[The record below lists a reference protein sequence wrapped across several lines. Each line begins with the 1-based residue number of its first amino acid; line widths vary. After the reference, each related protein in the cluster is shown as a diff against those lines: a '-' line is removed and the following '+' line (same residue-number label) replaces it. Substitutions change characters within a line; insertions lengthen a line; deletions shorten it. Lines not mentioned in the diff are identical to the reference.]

1 MIRKLL
7 KEDFDRVYELGLK
20 LHSNYK
26 IINNLEEII
35 NNDLNY
41 FYVYEIDGKV
51 VGFIHYTKLYNSV
64 DLVDVVVNE
73 HYQNQRIGSNLI
85 DYMITSLKPDDKI
98 YLEVNTNNKKAIS
111 LYQKFG
117 FKVINI
123 RKNYYGIDDAY
134 VMERVMK

>member
-1 MIRKLL
+1 MIREAL
-7 KEDFDRVYELGLK
+7 KKDFKSIYELGLT
-20 LHSNYK
+20 LHANYK
-26 IINNLEEII
+26 IINNLEEILS
-35 NNDLNY
+35 NKTNHL
-41 FYVYEIDGKV
+41 YVYEIDNQV

-117 FKVINI
+117 FKVINL

-134 VMERVMK
+134 VMERVIK

>member
-26 IINNLEEII
+26 IINNLEEILS
-35 NNDLNY
+35 NKTNHL
-41 FYVYEIDGKV
+41 YVYEIDNQV

-64 DLVDVVVNE
+64 DLVDIIVSDE
-73 HYQNQRIGSNLI
+73 YQNQMIGSTLI
-85 DYMITSLKPDDKI
+85 DYMITNLNVDDRI
-98 YLEVNTNNKKAIS
+98 YLEVNTNNKKAIN

-123 RKNYYGIDDAY
+123 RKNYYCLDDAY
-134 VMERVMK
+134 VMERVI

>member
-51 VGFIHYTKLYNSV
+51 VGFIHFTKLYNSV
-64 DLVDVVVNE
+64 DLVDIIVSE
-73 HYQNQRIGSNLI
+73 EYQNQKIGSILI
-85 DYMITSLKPDDKI
+85 DYMITNLNVDDRI
-98 YLEVNTNNKKAIS
+98 YLEVNTNNKKAIN

-123 RKNYYGIDDAY
+123 RKNYYCLDDAY
-134 VMERVMK
+134 VMERVI

>member
-1 MIRKLL
+1 MIREAL
-7 KEDFDRVYELGLK
+7 KKDFKSIYELGLT
-20 LHSNYK
+20 LHANYK
-26 IINNLEEII
+26 IINNLEEILS
-35 NNDLNY
+35 NKTNHL
-41 FYVYEIDGKV
+41 YVYEIDNQV
-51 VGFIHYTKLYNSV
+51 VGFIHYNSV

-85 DYMITSLKPDDKI
+85 DYMITSLSPDDKI

>member
-7 KEDFDRVYELGLK
+7 KKDFDIVYELGLK
-20 LHSNYK
+20 LHPNYK
-26 IINNLEEII
+26 IINDLEEII

-41 FYVYEIDGKV
+41 FYVYEKDNMV

-64 DLVDVVVNE
+64 DLVDIIVSE
-73 HYQNQRIGSNLI
+73 EYQNQMIGSTLI
-85 DYMITSLKPDDKI
+85 DFMITNLSADNKI
-98 YLEVNTNNKKAIS
+98 YLEVNTNNKKAIN

-123 RKNYYGIDDAY
+123 RKNYYGLDDAY
-134 VMERVMK
+134 VMERVI

>member
-1 MIRKLL
+1 MIREAL
-7 KEDFDRVYELGLK
+7 KKDFKSIYELGLT
-20 LHSNYK
+20 LHANYK
-26 IINNLEEII
+26 IINNLEEILS
-35 NNDLNY
+35 NKTNHL
-41 FYVYEIDGKV
+41 YVYEIDNQV

-85 DYMITSLKPDDKI
+85 DYMITSLKPNDKI

>member
-7 KEDFDRVYELGLK
+7 KKDFDKVYELGLK
-20 LHSNYK
+20 LHPNYK
-26 IINNLEEII
+26 IINDLEEII

-51 VGFIHYTKLYNSV
+51 VGFIHFTKLYNSV
-64 DLVDVVVNE
+64 DLVDIIVRKE
-73 HYQNQRIGSNLI
+73 YQNQKIGSTLI
-85 DYMITSLKPDDKI
+85 DYMITNLSADDKI
-98 YLEVNTNNKKAIS
+98 YLEVNTNNKKAIN

-123 RKNYYGIDDAY
+123 RKNYYGLDDAY
-134 VMERVMK
+134 VMERVI

>member
-7 KEDFDRVYELGLK
+7 KKDFDIVYELGLK
-20 LHSNYK
+20 LHPNYK
-26 IINNLEEII
+26 IINDLEEII

-51 VGFIHYTKLYNSV
+51 VGFIHFTKLYNSV
-64 DLVDVVVNE
+64 DLVDIIVSE
-73 HYQNQRIGSNLI
+73 EYQNQMIGSTLI
-85 DYMITSLKPDDKI
+85 DFMITNLSADNKI
-98 YLEVNTNNKKAIS
+98 YLEVNTNNKKAIN

-123 RKNYYGIDDAY
+123 RKNYYGLDDAY
-134 VMERVMK
+134 VMERVI

>member
-7 KEDFDRVYELGLK
+7 KKDFDKVYELGLK
-20 LHSNYK
+20 LHPNYK
-26 IINNLEEII
+26 IINDLEEII

-64 DLVDVVVNE
+64 DLVDIIVRKE
-73 HYQNQRIGSNLI
+73 YQNQRIGSTLI
-85 DYMITSLKPDDKI
+85 DFMITNLSADDKI
-98 YLEVNTNNKKAIS
+98 YLEVNTNNKKAIN

-123 RKNYYGIDDAY
+123 RKNYYGLDDAY
-134 VMERVMK
+134 VMERVI

>member
-7 KEDFDRVYELGLK
+7 KKDFDKVYELGLK
-20 LHSNYK
+20 LHPNYK
-26 IINNLEEII
+26 IINDLEEII

-64 DLVDVVVNE
+64 DLVDIIVRKE
-73 HYQNQRIGSNLI
+73 YRNQKIGSTLI
-85 DYMITSLKPDDKI
+85 DYMITNLSADDKI
-98 YLEVNTNNKKAIS
+98 YLEVNTNNKKAIN

-123 RKNYYGIDDAY
+123 RKNYYGLDDAY
-134 VMERVMK
+134 VMERVI

>member
-1 MIRKLL
+1 MIREAL
-7 KEDFDRVYELGLK
+7 KKDFKSIYELGLT
-20 LHSNYK
+20 LHANYK
-26 IINNLEEII
+26 IINNLEEILS
-35 NNDLNY
+35 NKTNHL
-41 FYVYEIDGKV
+41 YVYEIDNQV

>member
-1 MIRKLL
+1 MIREAL
-7 KEDFDRVYELGLK
+7 KKDFKSIYELGLT
-20 LHSNYK
+20 LHANYK

-35 NNDLNY
+35 NNKTNHL
-41 FYVYEIDGKV
+41 YVYEIDNQV

-117 FKVINI
+117 FKVINL

-134 VMERVMK
+134 VMERVIK

>member
-7 KEDFDRVYELGLK
+7 KKDFDIVYELGLK
-20 LHSNYK
+20 LHPNYK
-26 IINNLEEII
+26 IINDLEEII

-64 DLVDVVVNE
+64 DLVDIIVSE
-73 HYQNQRIGSNLI
+73 EYQNQLIGSTLI
-85 DYMITSLKPDDKI
+85 DFIITNLSADDKI
-98 YLEVNTNNKKAIS
+98 YLEVNTNNKKAIN

-123 RKNYYGIDDAY
+123 RKNYYGLDDAY
-134 VMERVMK
+134 VMERVI

>member
-41 FYVYEIDGKV
+41 FYVYEI
-51 VGFIHYTKLYNSV
+51 V
-64 DLVDVVVNE
+64 DIIVSE
-73 HYQNQRIGSNLI
+73 EYQNQKIGSILI
-85 DYMITSLKPDDKI
+85 DYMITNLNVDDRI
-98 YLEVNTNNKKAIS
+98 YLEVNTNNKKAIN

-123 RKNYYGIDDAY
+123 RKNYYCLDDAY
-134 VMERVMK
+134 VMERVI

>member
-7 KEDFDRVYELGLK
+7 KKDFDKVYELGLK
-20 LHSNYK
+20 LHPNYK
-26 IINNLEEII
+26 IINDLEEII

-64 DLVDVVVNE
+64 DLVDIIVRKE
-73 HYQNQRIGSNLI
+73 YQNQKIGSTLI
-85 DYMITSLKPDDKI
+85 DYMITNLSADDKI
-98 YLEVNTNNKKAIS
+98 YLEVNTNNKKAIN

-123 RKNYYGIDDAY
+123 RKNYYGLDDAY
-134 VMERVMK
+134 VMERVI

>member
-20 LHSNYK
+20 LHPNYK
-26 IINNLEEII
+26 IINDLEEII

-41 FYVYEIDGKV
+41 FYVYEKDNKV

-64 DLVDVVVNE
+64 DLVDIIVSDE
-73 HYQNQRIGSNLI
+73 YQNQMIGSTLI
-85 DYMITSLKPDDKI
+85 DYMITNLSADDKI
-98 YLEVNTNNKKAIS
+98 YLEVNTNNKKAIN

-123 RKNYYGIDDAY
+123 RKNYYCLDDAY
-134 VMERVMK
+134 VMERVI